1 MEDILDKP
9 HQDEVFCRP
18 INNKICSTSNNIKTF
33 LRHNHATPRVSLGI
47 FDQKTLQY

>member
-18 INNKICSTSNNIKTF
+18 IKTKYVARVIISKKINGAALIISIN
-33 LRHNHATPRVSLGI
+33 SLLI
-47 FDQKTLQY
+47 R